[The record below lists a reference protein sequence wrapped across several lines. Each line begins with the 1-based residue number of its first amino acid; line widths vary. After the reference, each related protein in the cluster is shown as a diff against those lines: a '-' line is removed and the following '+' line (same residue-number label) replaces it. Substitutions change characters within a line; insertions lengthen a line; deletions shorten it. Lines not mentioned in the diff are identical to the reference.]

1 MLIAHISDTHLG
13 HRYLHHVDGEGRN
26 VREQDVYAAFNAAI
40 DAIIELHPACVV
52 HAGDFF
58 DSYHPSTQALTV
70 ALDGLARLRDAGI
83 PFVGIAGNH
92 STPRQRSTEH
102 VFSLLSR
109 FGAELVWQEPRVVRV
124 DGLALHGVPHQH
136 DAAALAA
143 SVAAASPVADAD
155 YNLLLLHGGF
165 DTLSQVGA
173 GEPGSITLDPEVL
186 QAASEFDYVAL
197 GHLHIEQPA
206 RLNAYYAGSLERLSF
221 ADSARRKG
229 FVVVD
234 LSHDPTDDARL
245 RLEEVA
251 TRPFFEL
258 PAIDAENSSDPL
270 QLLEEELRG
279 RDLEQ
284 AIVRYRVA
292 NIDPGAWGALDRR
305 RLQELTGRCLHFEL
319 LPLFDSS
326 AAVAVGA
333 PGDLRTFVAA
343 NTPAGLKADDLF
355 ARTQDYL
362 ARATTEAGE

>member
-1 MLIAHISDTHLG
+1 MLIAHIADTHLG
-13 HRYLHHVDGEGRN
+13 HRYLHHVDGQGRN

-40 DAIIELHPACVV
+40 DTILELQPACVV

-70 ALDGLARLRDAGI
+70 ALDGLARLREAGI

-109 FGAELVWQEPRVVRV
+109 FGGELVWQETRVARV
-124 DGLALHGVPHQH
+124 NGLAVHGIPHQH

-197 GHLHIEQPA
+197 GHLHIAQPA

-221 ADSARRKG
+221 ADSARHKG

-234 LSHDPTDDARL
+234 LGRDPTDDARL

-258 PAIDAENSSDPL
+258 PAIDAEGGSDPL
-270 QLLEEELRG
+270 DLLEEALQG
-279 RDLEQ
+279 RDLDQ
-284 AIVRYRVA
+284 AIVRCRVA
-292 NIDPGAWGALDRR
+292 NIDPGAWRALDRK
-305 RLQELTGRCLHFEL
+305 RLYELTGRCLHFEL
-319 LPLFDSS
+319 LPLFESS
-326 AAVAVGA
+326 TTGTVGA
-333 PGDLRTFVAA
+333 ASDLRSFVAA
-343 NTPAGLKADDLF
+343 NTPAGLSADDLF
-355 ARTQDYL
+355 ARAQDYVV
-362 ARATTEAGE
+362 RASGETGE

>member
-1 MLIAHISDTHLG
+1 MLIAHLSDTHLG
-13 HRYLHHVDGEGRN
+13 HRYLHHVDNEGRN
-26 VREQDVYAAFNAAI
+26 VREQDVYAAFNAALN
-40 DAIIELHPACVV
+40 AIIEIQPACVV

-58 DSYHPSTQALTV
+58 DSYHPSTRALTV
-70 ALDGLARLRDAGI
+70 ALDGLARLRNAGI

-109 FGAELVWQEPRVVRV
+109 FGGELIWQETRVVRV
-124 DGLALHGVPHQH
+124 DGLAIHGIPHQH

-143 SVAAASPVADAD
+143 NVAAASPIADAD
-155 YNLLLLHGGF
+155 YNVLLLHGGF

-186 QAASEFDYVAL
+186 QAASDFDYVAL

-221 ADSARRKG
+221 ADSGRRKG

-234 LSHDPTDDARL
+234 LSCDPTADARL

-258 PAIDAENSSDPL
+258 AAIDAGSGSDPL
-270 QLLEEELRG
+270 DLLEKELRG
-279 RDLEQ
+279 RELER
-284 AIVRYRVA
+284 AIVRCRVA
-292 NIDPGAWGALDRR
+292 NVDPGAWRALDRR
-305 RLQELTGRCLHFEL
+305 RLQELTCRCLHFEL

-326 AAVAVGA
+326 ATVAVGA
-333 PGDLRTFVAA
+333 PSDLRTFVAA
-343 NTPAGLKADDLF
+343 HTPTGLKADDLF
-355 ARTQDYL
+355 ARAQDYL
-362 ARATTEAGE
+362 ARSTSKEGE

>member
-13 HRYLHHVDGEGRN
+13 HRHLHHVDSEGRN
-26 VREQDVYAAFNAAI
+26 VREQDVYTALNAAI
-40 DAIIELHPACVV
+40 DTIIEIQPACVV

-102 VFSLLSR
+102 VFSLLTR
-109 FGAELVWQEPRVVRV
+109 FGGEFIWQEPRVVRV
-124 DGLALHGVPHQH
+124 DGLAVHGIPHQH
-136 DAAALAA
+136 DAEALAA
-143 SVAAASPVADAD
+143 TVAAASPVADAD
-155 YNLLLLHGGF
+155 YNVLLLHGGF

-206 RLNAYYAGSLERLSF
+206 RLNAYYAGSLERLTF

-234 LSHDPTDDARL
+234 LARDPTDDARL
-245 RLEEVA
+245 RLHEVA

-258 PAIDAENSSDPL
+258 PALDAETGEDPL
-270 QLLEEELRG
+270 ELLEQELRG
-279 RDLEQ
+279 RDLDQ
-284 AIVRYRVA
+284 AIIRCRVV
-292 NIDPGAWGALDRR
+292 NIDPGSWRALDRN
-305 RLQELTGRCLHFEL
+305 RLEELTCRCLHFEL
-319 LPLFDSS
+319 LPLFDAR

-333 PGDLRTFVAA
+333 PTDLRAFVDAH
-343 NTPAGLKADDLF
+343 TPRGLKSDELF
-355 ARTQDYL
+355 ARAQDYL
-362 ARATTEAGE
+362 ARVGGEASE